1 MSDESLTP
9 EDRRLIDAI
18 AEHTQPRPMTPA
30 RLAAFNRALERP
42 AAWHVGL
49 FRPLAYAGAAVATA
63 ALALWIG
70 GPVRAPSVQTPVD
83 ADAGAALQAL
93 VDSDDA
99 DADAVLPDDY
109 LMLASVLD
117 VPVGDL

>member
-1 MSDESLTP
+1 MSDELLTP
-9 EDRRLIDAI
+9 EDRRLIEAI
-18 AEHTQPRPMTPA
+18 AAHTEPRPMAPA

-42 AAWHVGL
+42 AAWHAGI

-70 GPVRAPSVQTPVD
+70 GPLRAPSVQTPLET
-83 ADAGAALQAL
+83 DAGAVLQAL
-93 VDSDDA
+93 VDSDGDA
-99 DADAVLPDDY
+99 DGV